1 LFHFVD
7 KCLQTVNEQLK
18 WYSNVI
24 TDHYNHP
31 EKYDDGFRA
40 VYELMKK
47 TQQNVSAD
55 DMAKEINHMMFAG
68 PPVAWK
74 L

>member
-1 LFHFVD
+1 
-7 KCLQTVNEQLK
+7 LK
-18 WYSNVI
+18 WYADVI

-31 EKYDDGFRA
+31 EKYDDGFSA
-40 VYELMKK
+40 VYALMKK
-47 TQQNVSAD
+47 TKQEVSAE